1 MSQISACSVQM
12 CVSCSA
18 VFVTCSCVCVR
29 CSGDGIIYTCASF
42 RIISIFPESV
52 IGALELPNSPRFL
65 SVVVF
70 SLDAVD
76 GV

>member
-1 MSQISACSVQM
+1 M
-12 CVSCSA
+12 C
-18 VFVTCSCVCVR
+18 F
-29 CSGDGIIYTCASF
+29 I